1 MLKTSPRRDRW
12 SQFSTRFL
20 TPICNF
26 LGFSSPYVKWFPRT
40 KNSDIRANN
49 FIWKERK
56 VEENEVTSLLLLTFA
71 EEKKKPVEQLK
82 KPQELQKTFG
92 SNHYYS
98 SSPKTMRVV

>member
-71 EEKKKPVEQLK
+71 EEK
-82 KPQELQKTFG
+82 QKQW
-92 SNHYYS
+92 SNSKNHKS
-98 SSPKTMRVV
+98 CRKLLGATTTTAPKTMRVV